1 VRSAALLVLVVLG
14 GCRLGPEHERPDLA
28 APGSW
33 RAEGAASSASL
44 AELSWWELFRTPELV
59 RLIETALA
67 ENQDLALALERVE
80 FARARL
86 GLTRADLYPRLD
98 LSAGAARLDASE
110 NGLTPIPAGA
120 DDQSSFYALAGTAS
134 WELDLFGR
142 LRRASEAELARLRAA
157 EFTHRAVALALVA
170 AVAQGYVELVDLDER
185 LAIAR
190 RTLESRRAYVELARV
205 RFEGGRTSELDWRQA
220 EAEAFRTE
228 ALVHDFEGLVAR
240 AENALALLL
249 GGNPGPIAR
258 GAALAF
264 AVLPEVPAGLPSEL
278 LERRPDVRAAEE
290 DLAAATAE
298 IGAARALLYP
308 RVALTGEFG
317 QESSVLGDL
326 LEAPSRVWSLGANL
340 LQPIFDAGRNR
351 RGVELAESVQR
362 QALLAYEFSV
372 RAALRDV
379 EDALVDRTRAVRR
392 RQAEVQRVVAERKV
406 LELADLRYQ
415 GGVAAYFE
423 VLDAQRSLFL
433 AELDEASARRDELVA
448 MVRLY
453 KALGGGWPA
462 EAEGAASSA
471 P

>member
-1 VRSAALLVLVVLG
+1 MRPALVLVPLALA
-14 GCRLGPEHERPDLA
+14 GCKVGPDYARPELA
-28 APGSW
+28 PPEAWRAPGT
-33 RAEGAASSASL
+33 EGGQSL
-44 AELSWWELFRTPELV
+44 AELAWWELFDTPELV
-59 RLIETALA
+59 RLIETALVG
-67 ENQDLALALERVE
+67 NQDLALALERVE

-86 GLTRADLYPRLD
+86 GLTRADLSPRLD
-98 LSAGAARLDASE
+98 LAAGAARLDVSE
-110 NGLTPIPAGA
+110 NGFTPLPAGA
-120 DDQSSFYALAGTAS
+120 DDQGSLYSVAGTAS

-142 LRRASEAELARLRAA
+142 LRRASEAERARLSAA
-157 EFTHRAVALALVA
+157 EFTHQAAALALVA

-185 LAIAR
+185 LSIAQ

-228 ALVHDFEGLVAR
+228 ALVHDFEGLVTR

-249 GGNPGPIAR
+249 GGNPGRIER
-258 GAALAF
+258 GPALAF
-264 AVLPEVPAGLPSEL
+264 EALPAVPAGLPSEL
-278 LERRPDVRAAEE
+278 LERRPDVRAAEAE
-290 DLAAATAE
+290 LAAATAE
-298 IGAARALLYP
+298 IGAARALLFP
-308 RVALTGEFG
+308 RVALTGELG
-317 QESSVLGDL
+317 QESSALGDL

-351 RGVELAESVQR
+351 RGIELAESVQR
-362 QALLAYEFSV
+362 QALLAYEFSL

-379 EDALVDRTRAVRR
+379 EDALADRRRAAGR
-392 RQAEVQRVVAERKV
+392 RQAEAQRVAAERKV

-453 KALGGGWPA
+453 KSLGGGWPA
-462 EAEGAASSA
+462 QAEPAAT

>member
-1 VRSAALLVLVVLG
+1 VKRVLLGLPLLA
-14 GCRLGPEHERPDLA
+14 GCQLGPDYARPDLA
-28 APGSW
+28 PPEAWHADGGE
-33 RAEGAASSASL
+33 RTASL
-44 AELSWWELFRTPELV
+44 AELSWWQLFDAPELV

-67 ENQDLALALERVE
+67 ENQDLGLALERVQV
-80 FARARL
+80 ARARL
-86 GLTRADLYPRLD
+86 GLARADQFPRLD
-98 LSAGAARLDASE
+98 LSAGAARIDASE
-110 NGLTPIPAGA
+110 TGLPPLPAGA
-120 DDQSSFYALAGTAS
+120 DDQSSLYALTATAS

-142 LRRASEAELARLRAA
+142 LRRASEAELARLRSA

-170 AVAQGYVELVDLDER
+170 AVAQAYVELVDLDER

-190 RTLESRRAYVELARV
+190 RTLESRRATVELARV

-228 ALVHDFEGLVAR
+228 ALVHDFEGLAAR

-249 GGNPGPIAR
+249 GGNPGPIER

-264 AVLPEVPAGLPSEL
+264 EDVPALPAGLPSEL

-290 DLAAATAE
+290 ELAAATAE
-298 IGAARALLYP
+298 IGAARALLFP
-308 RVALTGEFG
+308 RVALTGDFG

-326 LEAPSRVWSLGANL
+326 LQAPARAWSLGANL

-351 RGVELAESVQR
+351 RGIELAESAQR
-362 QALLAYEFSV
+362 QALLAYERSV
-372 RAALRDV
+372 RSALRDV
-379 EDALVDRTRAVRR
+379 EDALVERR
-392 RQAEVQRVVAERKV
+392 RAARRRAAELQRVTAERKV

-448 MVRLY
+448 VVRLY
-453 KALGGGWPA
+453 KSLGGGWSASVDA
-462 EAEGAASSA
+462 ESR
-471 P
+471 